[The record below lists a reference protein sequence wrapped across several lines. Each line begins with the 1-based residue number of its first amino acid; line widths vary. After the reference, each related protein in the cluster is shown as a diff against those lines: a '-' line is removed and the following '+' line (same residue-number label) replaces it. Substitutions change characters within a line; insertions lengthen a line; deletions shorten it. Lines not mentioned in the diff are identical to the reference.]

1 MTAKKEKDIIYI
13 YTHTQKKKG
22 KYYPIIKLAIC
33 LTLAKKISGNLYLIN
48 SYWFPSKFNHV
59 ENLDSLEVN
68 EEEGISEKILKNYN
82 YSTVCSATEPG
93 IIA

>member
-1 MTAKKEKDIIYI
+1 MTTKKEKDIIHTH
-13 YTHTQKKKG
+13 THTQMG

-33 LTLAKKISGNLYLIN
+33 LTLAKKINGNLYLIN

-59 ENLDSLEVN
+59 ENLDSLKVN

-93 IIA
+93 IIT